1 MNFSYSEFL
10 KVMVFLV
17 SSLMFI
23 NQISESTHN
32 LMYPQVADSSE
43 NILIQDISKPLIT
56 ICPHDQV
63 NESKV
68 KELGFSDY
76 YKSSSLGFFL
86 GRKKDKGITKLSWG
100 LDMNKTYEELLEY
113 VLDGD
118 VDLAVS
124 MLKDGKFYNKKYNK
138 DLKKRFYIGFW
149 GFCWE
154 LEDYDITSILTIT
167 SWSGKHLEVY
177 VTDKNIK
184 SFYSLNIDSQFGPKI
199 VSSKNKDTIWY
210 VVDVMMKYNE
220 DPRTSENCVHY
231 EKDEFENCV
240 DKKVQNW
247 IKPEIG
253 CNPPWLSKIDKCKA
267 KLTSKTLSY
276 DRIAKQIIFH
286 EDQTFENLCPKPCT
300 EMQYRARIRM
310 TGPDRNI
317 KLSFNSKVQY
327 SGKMLTYNHFNFL
340 IDVGS
345 SLGLWFGVSVF
356 GLTDLGIQ
364 TFNFLKNKVFIK

>member
-1 MNFSYSEFL
+1 
-10 KVMVFLV
+10 
-17 SSLMFI
+17 
-23 NQISESTHN
+23 
-32 LMYPQVADSSE
+32 
-43 NILIQDISKPLIT
+43 
-56 ICPHDQV
+56 
-63 NESKV
+63 
-68 KELGFSDY
+68 
-76 YKSSSLGFFL
+76 
-86 GRKKDKGITKLSWG
+86 
-100 LDMNKTYEELLEY
+100 MNKTYEELLEY

-154 LEDYDITSILTIT
+154 LEDYDFTSILTIT

-210 VVDVMMKYNE
+210 VIDVMMKNNE

-310 TGPDRNI
+310 TGPDRSI

-364 TFNFLKNKVFIK
+364 TFNFLKNRVFIK